1 MNIKKILTLALAAL
15 TLTAALTACGSKS
28 SGTSAPA
35 DGSQS
40 DAGTGEAVHVTV
52 GVTGAVHEQIWAPAI
67 EALKAEGIDLELVQ
81 FSDYTLPNN
90 ALANG
95 DIDLNAFQHHLY
107 LDAEIE
113 SYGYEITK
121 IANEYSTNL
130 NLFSEKISSID
141 ELKEGDVIA
150 IPNDP
155 TNGGAALKILQK
167 AGILTLKADAAFNP
181 TVDDIESYAYPVE
194 ITELASN
201 TIPAALPDV
210 TAAIVNANYAIDY
223 GFKMEDALFV
233 GTLDEEPYWT
243 LVAAR
248 TADLSDPDKVALYDK
263 VVKALQSDGTKEV
276 FADTFG
282 GYYQAAGWDEDLLA
296 PYKNA

>member
-1 MNIKKILTLALAAL
+1 MNLKKTLALTLAAL
-15 TLTAALTACGSKS
+15 TLTASLTACGSKS
-28 SGTSAPA
+28 SGS
-35 DGSQS
+35 DG
-40 DAGTGEAVHVTV
+40 DTAEPVHVTV

-67 EALKAEGIDLELVQ
+67 ETLKEEGIDLELVQ

-107 LDAEIE
+107 LDADIA
-113 SYGYEITK
+113 SNGYEITK
-121 IANEYSTNL
+121 IANEYATNL
-130 NLFSEKISSID
+130 NLFSNKITSID
-141 ELKEGDVIA
+141 QLKDGGVIA

-167 AGILTLKADAAFNP
+167 AGILTLKEDAAFNP
-181 TVDDIESYAYPVE
+181 TVADIASYNYPVE

-223 GFKMEDALFV
+223 GFRMEDALFV

-248 TADLSDPDKVALYDK
+248 TADLDDPEKVALYDK
-263 VVKALQSDGTKEV
+263 VVKALQSDGTKKV
-276 FADTFG
+276 FEDTFG

-296 PYKNA
+296 PYKK

>member
-1 MNIKKILTLALAAL
+1 MNIKKTLTLTLAAL
-15 TLTAALTACGSKS
+15 TLTASLTACGSKTADTTP
-28 SGTSAPA
+28 SG
-35 DGSQS
+35 DSQS
-40 DAGTGEAVHVTV
+40 ADAAEPIHVTV

-67 EALKAEGIDLELVQ
+67 ETLKEEGIDLELVQ

-95 DIDLNAFQHHLY
+95 DIDLNAFQHLLY
-107 LDAEIE
+107 LNAEIE

-130 NLFSEKISSID
+130 NLFSEKIDSLD
-141 ELKEGDVIA
+141 QLEAGGVIA

-155 TNGGAALKILQK
+155 TNGGAALKVLQK
-167 AGILTLKADAAFNP
+167 AGILTLKADAAFSP
-181 TVDDIESYAYPVE
+181 TVDDIESYNYPVE

-210 TAAIVNANYAIDY
+210 TAAIVNVNYAIDY

-233 GTLDEEPYWT
+233 GSLDEEPYWT

>member
-1 MNIKKILTLALAAL
+1 MNIKKTLILALAVL
-15 TLTAALTACGSKS
+15 TMTASLTACGSKS
-28 SGTSAPA
+28 SDSSTASG
-35 DGSQS
+35 D
-40 DAGTGEAVHVTV
+40 TGHTAEPVHVTV

-67 EALKAEGIDLELVQ
+67 ETLKEEGIDLELVQ

-113 SYGYEITK
+113 NYGYEITK
-121 IANEYSTNL
+121 IANEYATNL
-130 NLFSEKISSID
+130 NLYSDKINSID
-141 ELKEGDVIA
+141 QLKNGDVIA
-150 IPNDP
+150 IPNDV

-167 AGILTLKADAAFNP
+167 AGILTLKADADFNP
-181 TVDDIESYAYPVE
+181 TVDDIESYTYNVE
-194 ITELASN
+194 ITPLASN

-243 LVAAR
+243 IVAAR
-248 TADLSDPDKVALYDK
+248 TEDLSDPDKVALYDK

>member
-1 MNIKKILTLALAAL
+1 M
-15 TLTAALTACGSKS
+15 
-28 SGTSAPA
+28 
-35 DGSQS
+35 
-40 DAGTGEAVHVTV
+40 
-52 GVTGAVHEQIWAPAI
+52 
-67 EALKAEGIDLELVQ
+67 
-81 FSDYTLPNN
+81 Y
-90 ALANG
+90 
-95 DIDLNAFQHHLY
+95 LN
-107 LDAEIE
+107 AEIE

-130 NLFSEKISSID
+130 NLFSEKIDSLD
-141 ELKEGDVIA
+141 QLEAGGVIA

-155 TNGGAALKILQK
+155 TNGGAALKVLQK
-167 AGILTLKADAAFNP
+167 AGILTLKADAAFSP
-181 TVDDIESYAYPVE
+181 TVDDIESYNYPVE
-194 ITELASN
+194 IKELAAN
-201 TIPAALPDV
+201 TIPSALPDV
-210 TAAIVNANYAIDY
+210 TAAIVNVNYAIDY

-233 GTLDEEPYWT
+233 GSLDEEPYWS